1 MSSIPT
7 PPEIRLY
14 SQHQQEAFGALLAG
28 VLPKHAV
35 IFLEGELGTGKTTL
49 VRGILRGFGWSGT
62 VKSPTYTLL
71 EPYELPQQNIYHF
84 DLYRL
89 ADAEELEY
97 LGLRELLG
105 EGLLFFEWPER
116 GEASLPP
123 ADITVNIQ
131 HEKSARVLKFTVR
144 DPRLQQQI
152 AALIENFPNS
162 PLSLLEE
169 SSRSPG

>member
-1 MSSIPT
+1 MSSIPSST
-7 PPEIRLY
+7 EIKLH
-14 SQHQQEAFGALLAG
+14 SQQQQEAFGVLLAG

-35 IFLEGELGTGKTTL
+35 IFLEGELGAGKTTL

-62 VKSPTYTLL
+62 VKSPTYTIL
-71 EPYELPQQNIYHF
+71 EPYELAQKNLYHF

-116 GEASLPP
+116 GEALLPP
-123 ADITVNIQ
+123 ADIIVNIQ
-131 HEKSARVLKFTVR
+131 HEQSGRVLKFTVR
-144 DPRLQQQI
+144 NPQLKHQI
-152 AALIENFPNS
+152 TEQIKNFP
-162 PLSLLEE
+162 SL
-169 SSRSPG
+169 

>member
-1 MSSIPT
+1 MSTSPKIK
-7 PPEIRLY
+7 LH
-14 SQHQQEAFGALLAG
+14 SQQQQEAFGALLAG

-35 IFLEGELGTGKTTL
+35 IFLEGELGAGKTTL

-62 VKSPTYTLL
+62 VKSPTYTIL
-71 EPYELPQQNIYHF
+71 EPYELPQQNLYHF

-116 GEASLPP
+116 GEVLLPA
-123 ADITVNIQ
+123 ADIIVNIQ
-131 HEKSARVLKFTVR
+131 HEKSARVLKFKIR
-144 DPRLQQQI
+144 DPHLQHQI
-152 AALIENFPNS
+152 AAIIQSFKHELSAS
-162 PLSLLEE
+162 PEKLQQL
-169 SSRSPG
+169 

>member
-1 MSSIPT
+1 MSHPAIL
-7 PPEIRLY
+7 PEIRLH
-14 SQHQQEAFGALLAG
+14 SQQQQEAFGALLAG

-49 VRGILRGFGWSGT
+49 VRGILRGFGWAGT
-62 VKSPTYTLL
+62 VKSPTYTIL
-71 EPYELPQQNIYHF
+71 EPYELPQQNLYHF

-116 GEASLPP
+116 GKALLPP

-131 HEKSARVLKFTVR
+131 HEKSGRVLKFIIR
-144 DPRLQQQI
+144 DPQLQHQI
-152 AALIENFPNS
+152 AATIKSFLNNPQGS
-162 PLSLLEE
+162 PE
-169 SSRSPG
+169 